1 MQLYAIE
8 HFGLVLDY
16 NVRVTLIYLE
26 QIPMKDISDNLNV
39 KGQRTSRT
47 LPAGTCKVPNSIK
60 RTVTLKRNLKI
71 LILSCINQFGP

>member
-1 MQLYAIE
+1 MYYQKTRKNYFLQLYAIE

-47 LPAGTCKVPNSIK
+47 SPAGTCKVK
-60 RTVTLKRNLKI
+60 YK
-71 LILSCINQFGP
+71 

>member
-26 QIPMKDISDNLNV
+26 QIPMKDISDNLNL
-39 KGQRTSRT
+39 KGQRTPRT
-47 LPAGTCKVPNSIK
+47 LPAGTCEGKYK
-60 RTVTLKRNLKI
+60 
-71 LILSCINQFGP
+71 